1 MEDLKKIFVE
11 QQIKTITE
19 VDVIMWAGTAVE
31 SAGSLAENPDI
42 LELASI
48 NKSNRLEFKRVG
60 PLLANA
66 IEGIEGGFS
75 LDSPEAEAY
84 AQEGFRKQCQR
95 LVEGSI
101 EPYDLCRC
109 VFPIESL
116 FHSPRWLGNFPKL
129 CEPIEPGTPAEAVP
143 DLVRSAEGYLSA

>member
-1 MEDLKKIFVE
+1 MEELKQMFVE
-11 QQIKTITE
+11 HQIKTVTE
-19 VDVIMWAGTAVE
+19 VDVILWAGTVVE
-31 SAGSLAENPDI
+31 SAGPLAGNPDI
-42 LELASI
+42 LELASL

-66 IEGIEGGFS
+66 IEETEAGFS

-84 AQEGFRKQCQR
+84 AQGGFHKQCQR

-101 EPYDLCRC
+101 APYDLCRC

-116 FHSPRWLGNFPKL
+116 FRSPKWLGNFPKL

-143 DLVRSAEGYLSA
+143 ELVRSAEGFLSA